1 MYGQEAQKATEI
13 AMLQIHVKQGIIY
26 KLMHMSTLHTLSVD
40 CET

>member
-13 AMLQIHVKQGIIY
+13 ATLPIHVKQGIMY
-26 KLMHMSTLHTLSVD
+26 KLMHMSTLYTLSED